1 MEETIENKRFPRF
14 PVILHQLYISGNFKK
29 LENKVLDYLLR

>member
-1 MEETIENKRFPRF
+1 MEETIENKRF